1 VAWQLHYTSA
11 QSGPTGR
18 AGFQFV
24 AATPGLPPGTQT
36 AVAPYLAYRPPPRAM
51 PSPGPR
57 ELARFPVALS
67 YDRAGGHAVLV
78 RCRYLGRDY
87 SGRYG
92 NFLAHAVVAESAELE
107 GLRPIELWRS
117 ELWSDVPGHGDLPAL
132 DDVAPG
138 DVFDPG
144 ALARWLAAEHAYDLF
159 TEMADAV
166 AEILERGHGRV
177 VLVADDVD
185 LIARWIA
192 VVSYSLP
199 VASAASL
206 SFVTYTDDPEGAP
219 YRIAGTTPDIWSSA
233 SHATPAFVLTPSS
246 SDLAIDQRSASAKEK
261 ETGRYARTAA
271 DRWREHDLAGLDALG
286 ELAGLGSGF
295 DTAAALLALCRGDS
309 TVTPEEEASAA
320 GLLRRHG
327 SHVPAWVW
335 RDLAPAPPRIGF
347 ELASAIAGLADR
359 ELAERCAV
367 RCVVLAL
374 DDLDLRS
381 RLPRRALG
389 SQVRDELR
397 ARLEPIFADAV
408 AAAPDLIEI
417 AGVIALA
424 DRCGVRPTASEVAAA
439 AARCAR
445 RGAGDLVAAVR
456 AAPPELRDALVTGA
470 LAGVEAAAPASRSAL
485 LTDSACDL
493 ALGQDLTRTPRVG
506 LRVMSSIGRR
516 HRAKRVELTR
526 EAVAL
531 ERYGL
536 GSSEIDVAL
545 RAMWSGAA
553 PTVAECMTLFDFWGP
568 DTMTAI
574 LARYTALSGL
584 PSRAFVGARA
594 ELDAPEVAALAE
606 RVTAARGT
614 SALGKS
620 ARDKNARDKNAR
632 AENED
637 ATAIG
642 ETVRA
647 DAALVTGYAQLMRS
661 TEGSADVAVIAKG
674 LNKLAVTQASPRLI
688 DAVFTSVAERLAA
701 RGTEFREKLLSAL
714 TEPARARLAEHR
726 PAAPERRGSERRGL
740 FRRRGG

>member
-11 QSGPTGR
+11 RSGPTGR

-24 AATPGLPPGTQT
+24 AATPGLPPGAQT
-36 AVAPYLAYRPPPRAM
+36 AVAPYLAYRPPPREM

-78 RCRYLGRDY
+78 RCRYLGQDY

-92 NFLAHAVVAESAELE
+92 NFLAHAVVAEAAELE
-107 GLRPIELWRS
+107 GVRPIELWRS

-144 ALARWLAAEHAYDLF
+144 ALARWLTAEHAYDLF

-219 YRIAGTTPDIWSSA
+219 YRIAGTTPDIWSST
-233 SHATPAFVLTPSS
+233 SHATPAFFLTPSPGDHALGS
-246 SDLAIDQRSASAKEK
+246 H
-261 ETGRYARTAA
+261 TGRYARTAA

-295 DTAAALLALCRGDS
+295 DTAAALLALCRGDP
-309 TVTPEEEASAA
+309 TVTREEEVSAA

-327 SHVPAWVW
+327 PHVPAWVW
-335 RDLAPAPPRIGF
+335 RDLAPALPRIGF
-347 ELASAIAGLADR
+347 ELASAIAGLADG

-374 DDLDLRS
+374 DDRDLRS

-389 SQVRDELR
+389 PQVRDELR
-397 ARLEPIFADAV
+397 GRLEPVFADAV

-417 AGVIALA
+417 AEVTALA
-424 DRCGVRPTASEVAAA
+424 DRCGVRPPASEVAATA
-439 AARCAR
+439 AKCAR

-470 LAGVEAAAPASRSAL
+470 LAGIEAAAPASRSAL
-485 LTDSACDL
+485 LTDAACDL

-506 LRVMSSIGRR
+506 LRVLSSIGRR

-531 ERYGL
+531 EQYGL
-536 GSSEIDVAL
+536 GSSEIDAAL

-553 PTVAECMTLFDFWGP
+553 PTVAECMTLFDSWGP

-574 LARYTALSGL
+574 LARYTILSGL
-584 PSRAFVGARA
+584 PSRAFVAARA

-606 RVTAARGT
+606 RVTAA
-614 SALGKS
+614 LGER
-620 ARDKNARDKNAR
+620 ARHRNAREK
-632 AENED
+632 NED

-647 DAALVTGYAQLMRS
+647 DAALVTGYAQLIRS
-661 TEGSADVAVIAKG
+661 TDGSADAAVIAKG

-688 DAVFTSVAERLAA
+688 DAVFTVVAERLAA
-701 RGTEFREKLLSAL
+701 RGNEFREKLLSAL
-714 TEPARARLAEHR
+714 TEPARGRLAEHR
-726 PAAPERRGSERRGL
+726 PAVPERRGSERRGL